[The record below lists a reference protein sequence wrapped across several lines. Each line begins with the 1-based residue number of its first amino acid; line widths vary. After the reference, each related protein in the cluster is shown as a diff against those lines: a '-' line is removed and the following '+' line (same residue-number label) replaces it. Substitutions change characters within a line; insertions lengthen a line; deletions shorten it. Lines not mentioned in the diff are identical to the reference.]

1 MAAFYHAALGK
12 PSAILA
18 AVIETLRRYSTP
30 FGLAMLALLAAWPIL
45 RSGPPT
51 VGDGFNHYF
60 RLAELHWAVQ
70 NGVYYPRWLPDV
82 AYGFGLPVFNFY
94 PLLTYW
100 LAEVWTLIGMSLPSA
115 MQAGYAMAMIMLVWG
130 VYAWARTAFRSGVAG
145 LAAAAAYSQAPY
157 LFLTIIHRG
166 AYPETWGLAFAP
178 WLFWA
183 MLRLSRNPGIA
194 SALLMAVITAG
205 LALSHTVS
213 TLLLLPLALLYL
225 AGLVRSDMRKLL
237 WALLGLGLAV
247 GLSAIFWVPV
257 LLEARFVQ
265 LARVGGGMFDYAAN
279 FLKLSDLL
287 GPPRVFDPLRTFNE
301 VSPGLNWVVLAFSLV
316 GVWSHRKDA
325 TVRLLLLGA
334 LLIGMLTLP
343 FSRPLWDALP
353 LLPFVQFPWRWVGL
367 LSLLLAMLAGAG
379 IAQIVK
385 NISKYAA
392 VILPVF
398 VLAVTFFSLA
408 WTFGERPADL
418 SAVDHTD
425 LPAFEISSGQFG
437 TTALG
442 EFVSVWA
449 TVLPPSKTFAT
460 AYETGTLPQQRLD
473 RINLPEGVDI
483 LREIP
488 GFNAAMI
495 DYEADAQ
502 FDLRFN
508 WLIFPNV
515 SATVDDT
522 KLTAGP
528 EPGSGLLQVRDLPA
542 GRHTLTVRQ
551 SLSRPQRIGTGVSV
565 VNLVMVALLTRRE
578 FMRMRTARKPA
589 RDHIYADVPARVVL
603 AVGGIAL
610 ALLVSRVFWLDIHP
624 SVFHRTQ
631 LIGGTVAGVPAQDIV
646 FDDRI
651 KLIGLDVQGEKASLY
666 WQGLA
671 EMSTDY
677 SIALYLQDE
686 NGTVLAQQDS
696 QHPGAVPTS
705 HWQPGQYAVDAHVL
719 QPAADTPPGEY
730 QIVVAV
736 YAEDG
741 TLEGIDIAG
750 DVGHYL
756 TVGTLSLSYST
767 SN

>member
-12 PSAILA
+12 QSAILA
-18 AVIETLRRYSTP
+18 AVIGTLRRYATP

-45 RSGPPT
+45 RAGPPT

-60 RLAELHWAVQ
+60 RLAELHWAVL

-100 LAEVWTLIGMSLPSA
+100 LAEVWALVGMSLSSA
-115 MQAGYAMAMIMLVWG
+115 MQAGYTMAMITLVWG
-130 VYAWARTAFRSGVAG
+130 AYAWARTAFRSGVAG
-145 LAAAAAYSQAPY
+145 LAAATAYSTSPY

-205 LALSHTVS
+205 LALSHAVS

-225 AGLVRSDMRKLL
+225 VGLVRSDLRKLL

-279 FLKLSDLL
+279 FLRLADLF

-301 VSPGLNWVVLAFSLV
+301 VSPGLNWVVLAFALV
-316 GVWSHRKDA
+316 GVWSSRKDV
-325 TVRLLLLGA
+325 TVRLLFVGA
-334 LLIGMLTLP
+334 FLIGMLTLQI
-343 FSRPLWDALP
+343 SQPLWDALP
-353 LLPFVQFPWRWVGL
+353 LLPFIQFPWRWVGL
-367 LSLLLAMLAGAG
+367 LSLLLAMLAGTG

-385 NISKYAA
+385 SKSRYTA

-398 VLAVTFFSLA
+398 VLAAAFYSLA
-408 WTFGERPADL
+408 WTFGERPTDL
-418 SAVDHTD
+418 SFVDHAD
-425 LPAFEISSGQFG
+425 LPAFEISSGQLG

-449 TVLPPSKTFAT
+449 TVLPPPETFAS
-460 AYETGTLPQQRLD
+460 AYESGTLPQQRLD
-473 RINLPEGVDI
+473 RINLPEGVHI

-488 GFNAAMI
+488 GFNAAEI
-495 DYEADAQ
+495 DYEADAP

-515 SATVDDT
+515 SATVNDI
-522 KLTAGP
+522 KLIAGP
-528 EPGSGLLQVRDLPA
+528 EPGSGMLQVRDLPA

-565 VNLVMVALLTRRE
+565 LSLVVVVFLTGRE
-578 FMRMRTARKPA
+578 FTRMRTARISA
-589 RDHIYADVPARVVL
+589 RDHKYAAVPARVIL
-603 AVGGIAL
+603 TVGGIVL
-610 ALLVSRVFWLDIHP
+610 TLLVSRAFWLDIHP
-624 SVFHRTQ
+624 SVFHRTR
-631 LIGGTVAGVPAQDIV
+631 LIGGTVADIPAQDIV
-646 FDDRI
+646 FGERI
-651 KLIGLDVQGEKASLY
+651 KLIGLDVQDETASLY

-696 QHPGAVPTS
+696 QHPGVVPTS
-705 HWQPGQYAVDAHVL
+705 YWQPGQYAVDAHVL

-730 QIVVAV
+730 HIVVAV
-736 YAEDG
+736 YAEEG

-750 DVGHYL
+750 NVGHYL
-756 TVGTLSLSYST
+756 TVGTLILSDSS